1 MFKNQ
6 KIFKNT
12 IKDKVIFSYFGNIG
26 RAQKLDYFL
35 DLFMKVRNQKYEI
48 NIFGSGSEKTE
59 LMKKYKDQKLYGI
72 STKMRKISCKNTKK
86 QIIFII
92 NRFSW

>member
-1 MFKNQ
+1 
-6 KIFKNT
+6 
-12 IKDKVIFSYFGNIG
+12 
-26 RAQKLDYFL
+26 
-35 DLFMKVRNQKYEI
+35 MKVRNQKYEI

-86 QIIFII
+86 QIIFYYQ
-92 NRFSW
+92 